1 MKNKCSVQ
9 KLLFLLMVGL
19 FFLPVLAAD
28 IAAGT
33 GSAGQDHDPAQTSL
47 EVTYNLSGKLHD
59 ISNKELVITFSHDM
73 VPLGGKRKGKN
84 MVHIAP
90 VVKGEFVW
98 RGTKTLVFKPESR
111 FAFATRYQVKL
122 KKGVTS
128 IGGKSLKQDITWEF
142 TTPLPYPV
150 KYRFSFMY
158 DFMDFPNGSKRENV
172 GTKND
177 LFFLFDQP
185 VSIKDFEKKFL
196 VAELTSKKRL
206 KVECSYQR
214 QWSRK
219 VIKIKFITPLKNKTT
234 YRLVLQKGLKGVE
247 GNCSTDND
255 FVFKFSTPQALQ
267 YTGKKHLTIRQDQI
281 PEIRLEFNHTIID
294 APKEHISIFRTMKD
308 RDELQPIH
316 DFNIRTQWLY
326 LVVEFTRQLNSGD
339 QLVLRLKKGIKGIYG
354 ESLESDVHLTLT
366 VCSPMPVFYLD
377 PGSSDL
383 DLYLRNTKHIDFTLV
398 KFKDSLLEQL
408 KKTTPSGI
416 FKDNF
421 KNEAVIDAKIEKKI
435 NLKSEGTEHFS
446 IDLKKETGGEGGLY
460 GVKINHMESYN
471 QCQDKKIDDFIKDF
485 PKELVF
491 HKRDTDFVLRAG
503 ESNSLFGVYNHN
515 TLQPVAHAKIS
526 IFREEK
532 NIKTG
537 KTGSN
542 GLWLGDIRLKEGD
555 LIAVEG
561 PQSYN
566 KIYYKINAKDL
577 DYETDEEENTLVEI
591 FSDRL
596 LYKPGSTVYIG
607 GIVKEIKKGKV
618 QNPGVKEVTIFV
630 EDPDGN
636 EIKEDTVKLDE
647 FGGFSF
653 SFQTEKNS
661 KKGEYWITVE
671 CKEEDYEYQV
681 TVDYYQADAIKV
693 DVGGL
698 KNVYRKNDLL
708 SALVSGYYLSGN
720 PMSGDRLDYQLESL
734 GYPYYSLYDDFPS
747 LDKDLKDY
755 VFFLDK
761 SLMKTT
767 EPLTAARRFD
777 KKGEHRTQMDL
788 GKLKKLNYLAELEF
802 SVTGESAEGKE
813 FSTSKPVG
821 FFPGDRVIGINLPY
835 FNTAGKPIQAKLA
848 VIDNRGSL
856 SNARADVTIF
866 KNKFGYYW
874 NDENMV
880 KIKTFKNLSFKGKDH
895 FQFTIEKPGFYLVKC
910 DAIDDEGD
918 VIASSASFYVN
929 EINYKSRESKHFK
942 IETLDNKEDYQVG
955 EDIPLYITSPSF
967 QKGKALI
974 TVEKDKI
981 LEVYVIDLEPATTTP
996 LELPVK
1002 GNYFPM
1008 VKVNVVGLFTD
1019 GMQQDELTLYVFGP
1033 EKSLKVALQPES
1045 NQLEPSLESKLKVKI
1060 MDHQGK
1066 GKKARVFVYGV
1077 NEGNLQLTYDY
1088 RVPDLLGRFYFYH
1101 SESFI
1106 MDLNT
1111 IFSKTAFNSLQSLQ
1125 FLLAHQMG
1133 TVVVGRVTNTNG
1145 APLPGAVVRLEDSYY
1160 WQNYTRIIAQTV
1172 TNDKGF
1178 YLLAGLHQG
1187 SFTVTFEEEG
1197 YQTSK
1202 NNLSIAKDMYC
1213 CKLDVRLQEKKEE
1226 GDKQEEKETDLVT
1239 EMPQLDFKKGRRI
1252 SGIVVLA
1259 DGSPVPGVLVTLIWA
1274 DSKTKKLTAIT
1285 NKNGQ
1290 FTFNYIPAGKY
1301 KLKFELEGFKTK
1313 IVQIRVRGS
1322 DITLNA
1328 LLETTTLKEEITVS
1342 AKMEPIPDSKWGVQL
1357 SGHQMDSK
1365 EWSSLLRKDFQE
1377 VLFFQ
1382 VIETDENG
1390 SAVITFK
1397 TSDLLSTYRLMAV
1410 AYTGDCFGSAETNIL
1425 VSKPL
1430 YMEETMPEFARK
1442 DDRFTAGVQASNRT
1456 AAPLRVNVKALPEKI
1471 SILDNKNK
1479 QVSIPEKGNR
1489 LVPFQFKANQVG
1501 ESEIKFYAAAKSAKD
1516 GLLKKLPVTD
1526 CLVSESIL
1534 DFDAGKNIIKRI
1546 QPIKDGIEPMLKL
1559 KVTPSLLKPIGKIA
1573 EKLIFYP
1580 YECMEQRTS
1589 KVMPYLILNDSMLAQ
1604 LELKI
1609 EKTQVRESIK
1619 EYIEII
1625 PEFMNEEGGMSY
1637 YRGGKYVSDY
1647 LTIYVLWA
1655 LRLAEKKGF
1664 EIDTGV
1670 VQMLED
1676 YLKKRKLAD
1685 ECDCFFH
1692 LVLSMNQ
1699 QAEAKKLITL
1709 FEQREKLSVI
1719 ARVFLY
1725 KAINNQLKDK
1735 EKLKQM
1741 LLEFNN
1747 GLQVEADFAYFD
1759 AKELTY
1765 NREFP
1770 FYSSRFVT
1778 ALLFQAILE
1787 VEGDHMLAPR
1797 IINWL
1802 LDVPSYCWHTT
1813 QVNFWI
1819 LYAMDEYVRQIEKQ
1833 GVGSTTVKVLD
1844 DRVEKQF
1851 NSARDALKV
1860 EKNLEEQKEVFYVE
1874 VTADKRVYL
1883 TTEMVHKSK
1892 GTLSKTRG
1900 IKVIRNVYDET
1911 GKPAEKFVKGGI
1923 YQVELLME
1931 FDKEVPYGVVDE
1943 PLAAGFEMLRK
1954 DFATTRKLKEFNTE
1968 NKKVYSIPWWYR
1980 MEHFADR
1987 MVYYSYVYS
1996 GKIRF
2001 VYFVKALYIGKFTWL
2016 PTVVQG
2022 MYHPQYFG
2030 RTAAR
2035 QITIV
2040 NQ

>member
-1 MKNKCSVQ
+1 MKNKCRVQ
-9 KLLFLLMVGL
+9 KFLLIVGL
-19 FFLPVLAAD
+19 FFLLVTKTD
-28 IAAGT
+28 IAAGI
-33 GSAGQDHDPAQTSL
+33 GVGDQKHDPAQTDL
-47 EVTYNLSGKLHD
+47 EVSYNLSGKLHD
-59 ISNKELVITFSHDM
+59 ISNKELVTIW
-73 VPLGGKRKGKN
+73 G
-84 MVHIAP
+84 
-90 VVKGEFVW
+90 
-98 RGTKTLVFKPESR
+98 
-111 FAFATRYQVKL
+111 
-122 KKGVTS
+122 
-128 IGGKSLKQDITWEF
+128 F
-142 TTPLPYPV
+142 T
-150 KYRFSFMY
+150 
-158 DFMDFPNGSKRENV
+158 
-172 GTKND
+172 
-177 LFFLFDQP
+177 
-185 VSIKDFEKKFL
+185 
-196 VAELTSKKRL
+196 
-206 KVECSYQR
+206 
-214 QWSRK
+214 
-219 VIKIKFITPLKNKTT
+219 
-234 YRLVLQKGLKGVE
+234 
-247 GNCSTDND
+247 
-255 FVFKFSTPQALQ
+255 TPQALQ
-267 YTGKKHLTIRQDQI
+267 YTGKKHLTIRQDQA
-281 PEIRLEFNHTIID
+281 PEIRLEFNHPISE
-294 APKEHISIFRTMKD
+294 ASKEHISIFRTVKD
-308 RDELQPIH
+308 SDELQPVH
-316 DFNIRTQWLY
+316 DFNIRTQWMY
-326 LVVEFTRQLNSGD
+326 LVVEFTRQLYPGE
-339 QLVLRLKKGIKGIYG
+339 QLILRLKKGIKSYYG
-354 ESLESDVHLTLT
+354 ESLESEVHLTLT
-366 VCSPMPVFYLD
+366 VCSPMPVFFLD
-377 PGSSDL
+377 PGSSAL
-383 DLYLRNTKHIDFTLV
+383 DLFLRNTKHIDFTLV

-408 KKTTPSGI
+408 KNTTPSGI

-421 KNEAVIDAKIEKKI
+421 KNEAVIDAKIEKQI
-435 NLKSEGTEHFS
+435 NLKSEGAEQFS
-446 IDLKKETGGEGGLY
+446 IDLKKETGGEGGLF

-471 QCQDKKIDDFIKDF
+471 HCQDKKIDDFIKDF

-515 TLQPVAHAKIS
+515 TLQPVSHAKIS
-526 IFREEK
+526 ISRGEK

-542 GLWLGDIRLKEGD
+542 GIWLGDIRLKEGD

-566 KIYYKINAKDL
+566 KIFYKINATDL
-577 DYETDEEENTLVEI
+577 DYENDEEENPLVEI

-618 QNPGVKEVTIFV
+618 QNPGVKEVTIIV
-630 EDPDGN
+630 EDPDDN

-653 SFQTEKNS
+653 SFQTEKSS

-671 CKEEDYEYQV
+671 CQEEDYEYQV

-693 DVGGL
+693 DVTEL
-698 KNVYRKNDLL
+698 KNVYGKNEVLA
-708 SALVSGYYLSGN
+708 ALISGYYLSGN
-720 PMSGDRLDYQLESL
+720 PMSGNRLEYELKPLES
-734 GYPYYSLYDDFPS
+734 PYYSLYNDFPS

-761 SLMKTT
+761 SSMIEA
-767 EPLTAARRFD
+767 EPVTAARHFD
-777 KKGEHRTQMDL
+777 KNGKHRAQINLGE
-788 GKLKKLNYLAELEF
+788 LKKLNYLAELEF

-821 FFPGDRVIGINLPY
+821 FFPGDRVIGINLPN

-848 VIDNRGSL
+848 VIDNRGRL
-856 SNARADVTIF
+856 SAANASITIF
-866 KNKFGYYW
+866 EPEYGDYRS
-874 NDENMV
+874 DEEMV
-880 KIKTFKNLSFKGKDH
+880 KIKEFKNLSFKGKDH
-895 FQFTIEKPGFYLVKC
+895 FQFTIEKPGFYLLKC
-910 DAIDDEGD
+910 DAIDDDGD
-918 VIASSASFYVN
+918 IIASSASFYVN
-929 EINYKSRESKHFK
+929 KVNYKSRESKHFK

-955 EDIPLYITSPSF
+955 EVIPLYITSPSF

-981 LEVYVIDLEPATTTP
+981 LEVYVIDLEPAAKTP

-1045 NQLEPSLESKLKVKI
+1045 NQLEPSTKSKLKVKI
-1060 MDHQGK
+1060 TDHQGK

-1077 NEGNLQLTYDY
+1077 NEGNLQLAYDY
-1088 RVPDLLGRFYFYH
+1088 RVPDLLGRFYFYR

-1125 FLLAHQMG
+1125 FLLARQMG
-1133 TVVVGRVTNTNG
+1133 TVAAGRVTDING
-1145 APLPGAVVRLEDSYY
+1145 APLPGAAVRLEHSYY
-1160 WQNYTRIIAQTV
+1160 WQDYKRVIAQTV

-1178 YLLAGLHQG
+1178 YLLAGLYQG
-1187 SFTVTFEEEG
+1187 SFTVTFEKEG
-1197 YQTSK
+1197 YQSSE
-1202 NNLSIAKDMYC
+1202 NYLSIAKDMYC

-1239 EMPQLDFKKGRRI
+1239 EMPQLDFKKGRCI
-1252 SGIVVLA
+1252 SGNVVLA
-1259 DGSPVPGVLVTLIWA
+1259 DGSPIPGVLVSLIWA
-1274 DSKTKKLTAIT
+1274 DSKTKKLTTIT
-1285 NKNGQ
+1285 NENGQ
-1290 FTFNYIPAGKY
+1290 FAFNYIPAGKY

-1342 AKMEPIPDSKWGVQL
+1342 AKIEPIPDSQWGVQL

-1365 EWSSLLRKDFQE
+1365 EWSSLLRTDFQE
-1377 VLFFQ
+1377 VLFFE

-1390 SAVITFK
+1390 SAEITFK

-1410 AYTGDCFGSAETNIL
+1410 AYTEDCFGSAETNIL
-1425 VSKPL
+1425 VSKAL

-1442 DDRFTAGVQASNRT
+1442 DDRFTAGVQVSNRA
-1456 AAPLRVNVKALPEKI
+1456 AAPLRVDVKALPEKI
-1471 SILDNKNK
+1471 SILDNKDK
-1479 QVSIPEKGNR
+1479 KLSVPAKGNY
-1489 LVPFQFKANQVG
+1489 LVPFQFKAHQVG
-1501 ESEIKFYAAAKSAKD
+1501 ESEIKFYAAAKSVKD
-1516 GLLKKLPVTD
+1516 GLLKKLTVTD

-1534 DFDAGKNIIKRI
+1534 DFDAGKNISKRI
-1546 QPIKDGIEPMLKL
+1546 QPVKDGIEPRLKL
-1559 KVTPSLLKPIGKIA
+1559 KVSPSLLKPIGKIA
-1573 EKLIFYP
+1573 EKLIFYS

-1589 KVMPYLILNDSMLAQ
+1589 KVMPYLILNDTMLAQ

-1609 EKTQVRESIK
+1609 DQTQVRDSIK
-1619 EYIEII
+1619 DYIMII
-1625 PEFMNEEGGMSY
+1625 PEFMNEEGGLSY

-1655 LRLAEKKGF
+1655 LRLAEKKEF
-1664 EIDTGV
+1664 RVNPEV

-1676 YLKKRKLAD
+1676 YLKKRNLAD
-1685 ECDCFFH
+1685 ACDCF
-1692 LVLSMNQ
+1692 LQMILSMNQ

-1709 FEQREKLSVI
+1709 FEQREKLSAV

-1735 EKLKQM
+1735 EKLKHM

-1747 GLQVEADFAYFD
+1747 SLQVEADFAYFD
-1759 AKELTY
+1759 VKELAY
-1765 NREFP
+1765 DREFP

-1778 ALLFQAILE
+1778 ALLLQAILE
-1787 VEGDHMLAPR
+1787 VEGDHLLAPR

-1802 LDVPSYCWHTT
+1802 LDVPSYSWHTT

-1819 LYAMDEYVRQIEKQ
+1819 LYALDEYVRQIEKQ
-1833 GVGSTTVKVLD
+1833 GVGSVTVKVLD
-1844 DRVEKQF
+1844 HQTEKQF
-1851 NSARDALKV
+1851 DSARDVLKL
-1860 EKNLEEQKEVFYVE
+1860 EKNLEEQKQAFDVE

-1883 TTEMVHKSK
+1883 TTEMVYKSECTH
-1892 GTLSKTRG
+1892 GKTRG
-1900 IKVIRNVYDET
+1900 IKVTRNVYDES
-1911 GKPAEKFVKGGI
+1911 GKLAERFVKGGI

-1943 PLAAGFEMLRK
+1943 PLAAGFELLRQ
-1954 DFATTRKLKEFNTE
+1954 DLATTRKLEEFNTD
-1968 NKKVYSIPWWYR
+1968 NKKIYYIPWWYR
-1980 MEHFADR
+1980 QEHFADR
-1987 MVYYSYVYS
+1987 MVYYSYAYS
-1996 GKIRF
+1996 GKIRL
-2001 VYFVKALYIGKFTWL
+2001 VYFVKALYTGKFTWL

-2035 QITIV
+2035 QISV
-2040 NQ
+2040 VESSL